1 MHSLVQLGTFMDLA
15 ALASELKGRIAA
27 RGLAGT
33 RSFNSFADQILCDHP
48 EHRALVLPAG
58 TVIEGDVR
66 LDFEALGEHRVT
78 TVAVRGDLEVRG
90 RLINADGEGGP
101 FLFVDGDLRARE
113 IEKGGASFI
122 VLGSVVCDGLVFCD
136 RDNGVF
142 LVGGDLGARAIIS
155 CDQDIIVAGAITGPL
170 VSTELGNMRDA
181 LVPEVFIDPGD
192 PEDEFASG
200 KLIRQR
206 IAAGQRVLKAG

>member
-1 MHSLVQLGTFMDLA
+1 MHPFVNLGTFTDLA
-15 ALASELKGRIAA
+15 ELAQELKRRMVD
-27 RGLAGT
+27 RGLDTT
-33 RSFNSFADQILCDHP
+33 RAFPSFADQILTDHP
-48 EHRALVLPAG
+48 DHRALVLPAG

-66 LDFEALGEHRVT
+66 LDFEGLNEHRVT
-78 TVAVRGDLEVRG
+78 TVAVLGDLEVRG
-90 RLINADGEGGP
+90 RLINADGDSGP

-113 IEKGGASFI
+113 IEKGGASFV
-122 VLGSVVCDGLVFCD
+122 VLGSVLCDGLVFCD

-155 CDQDIIVAGAITGPL
+155 CDQDIIVSGAVRGTV

-192 PEDEFASG
+192 PQDEFADG
-200 KLIRQR
+200 RLIRQR

>member
-1 MHSLVQLGTFMDLA
+1 MHPFVKLGTFTDLA
-15 ALASELKGRIAA
+15 ELAQELKRRMVD
-27 RGLAGT
+27 RGLDAT
-33 RSFNSFADQILCDHP
+33 RSFPSFADQILTDHP
-48 EHRALVLPAG
+48 DHRALVLPAG

-66 LDFEALGEHRVT
+66 LDFEGLNEHRVT
-78 TVAVRGDLEVRG
+78 TVAVLGDLDVRG
-90 RLINADGEGGP
+90 RLINADGDSGP

-113 IEKGGASFI
+113 IEKGGASFV
-122 VLGSVVCDGLVFCD
+122 VLGSVLCDGLVFCD

-142 LVGGDLGARAIIS
+142 LVGGDLAARAIIS
-155 CDQDIIVAGAITGPL
+155 CDQDIIVSGAVRGTV

-192 PEDEFASG
+192 PQDEFADG
-200 KLIRQR
+200 RLIRQR

>member
-1 MHSLVQLGTFMDLA
+1 MHPFVRLGTFTDLA
-15 ALASELKGRIAA
+15 ELAQELKRRMAA
-27 RGLAGT
+27 RGLDAT
-33 RSFNSFADQILCDHP
+33 RSFPSFAEQILCDHP
-48 EHRALVLPAG
+48 ERRALVLPAG
-58 TVIEGDVR
+58 TVIDGDVR
-66 LDFEALGEHRVT
+66 LDFEGLGEHRVT
-78 TVAVRGDLEVRG
+78 TVAVLGDLEVRG

-101 FLFVDGDLRARE
+101 FLFVDGDLRAGE

-142 LVGGDLGARAIIS
+142 LVGGDLAARAIIS
-155 CDQDIIVAGAITGPL
+155 CDQDIIVSGAIRGPL

-181 LVPEVFIDPGD
+181 LVPEVFIDPAD
-192 PEDEFASG
+192 PQDEFADGS
-200 KLIRQR
+200 LIRQR